1 MCFTL
6 NPLLLFDVRFWNILS
21 FLMGRLQKV
30 EALKVRVTKASEVS
44 EREKV
49 MCFHGNPFFLS
60 CTSEILVDQKRFYMQ
75 HLDYSFW
82 NLAFLIDN
90 LGSL

>member
-1 MCFTL
+1 MACALHLIHCCFL
-6 NPLLLFDVRFWNILS
+6 MLGFEILS
-21 FLMGRLQKV
+21 FLMGRLQKE

-60 CTSEILVDQKRFYMQ
+60 CTSELLVDKKRTPFCCGICRNVKFF
-75 HLDYSFW
+75 LDR
-82 NLAFLIDN
+82 
-90 LGSL
+90 